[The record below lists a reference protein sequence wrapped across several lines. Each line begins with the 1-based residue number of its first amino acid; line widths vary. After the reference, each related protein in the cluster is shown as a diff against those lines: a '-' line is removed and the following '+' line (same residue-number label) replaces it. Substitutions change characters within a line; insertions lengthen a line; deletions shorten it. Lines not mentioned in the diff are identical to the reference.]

1 MRARLLLLE
10 DDVSLGQKI
19 RQGLVSEGFTAVLHT
34 TATDAAHALQKES
47 WDAVILD
54 WMLPDLCGVEFLR
67 RIRSEGRTLPVL
79 MLTARSDIEDRVE
92 GLDAGAD
99 DYLVKPFAFAELL
112 ARIRSLMRR
121 FAERTDRAL
130 ATKDGKLAIDL
141 MNRKVICNNQAV
153 DLTPRE
159 YDLLAYL
166 VAMNGEVVSRQ
177 TLVEKVW
184 QAAGRFTSLDN
195 VIDVHMANLRRK
207 LRESAGSDPI
217 ETVRGVGYRLALR

>member
-34 TATDAAHALQKES
+34 TATDAAHALQKEN

-207 LRESAGSDPI
+207 LRESVGSDPI